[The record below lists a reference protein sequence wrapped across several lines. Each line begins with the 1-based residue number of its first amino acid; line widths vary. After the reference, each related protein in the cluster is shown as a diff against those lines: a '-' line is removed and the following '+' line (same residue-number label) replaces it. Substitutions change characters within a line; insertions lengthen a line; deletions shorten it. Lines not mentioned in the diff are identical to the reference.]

1 MTSFISWN
9 CRGLRTRL
17 TDLKS
22 IISTYQPACV
32 ALQETFLK
40 STMTMQVRGYNC
52 VRRDVDGDTSPT
64 GGVCLFTSNLF
75 PSNVVTLHTSLQ
87 AVAVRIHVHSLVT
100 VCCVYLPPN
109 DVVPQV
115 DLNHLVS
122 QLPAPFILLGDFN
135 GHSPLWGHDVT
146 NSRGRQIEQL
156 ISDHCL
162 CLLNNDEKTYFHAPT
177 RTFHSLDLAIC
188 SPTLLPMLNFEVAN
202 DLHNSDHFPLLVS
215 HVNAIPKTSNSPRKL
230 CKPWWNASCQQA
242 KKEQRRA
249 WGIFRR
255 YPTTDNLIAF
265 KRAKAL
271 ARRIRRQCQRESW
284 IQYVSSIT
292 SSTTSQQLWRKVKAA
307 NGLYRDFNIPILETS
322 TALYSSPLDVANLIG
337 KTFASVSSSDSY
349 SPAFQATKNRLERT
363 PINFRCRQ
371 PLPYNCDFDML
382 ELKRALSSAHN
393 TSPGPDG
400 ISYELLRHLNEDS
413 LVSLLYLFNR
423 IWREQVYP
431 TQWQEAIVIP
441 ILRPGK
447 DPKNPLSYRPI
458 ALTSCLCKTLERMV
472 NARFVYELEKNKC
485 IPLFQSGFRK
495 GRSTLDNIIQLESKI
510 RNAFVRR
517 NHLVSIFFDIEKAY
531 DRTWRYGILRTV
543 RLGGT
548 LSAPFTQAEGVPQ
561 GSILSVTL
569 FICHISSILNILSP
583 SIQASLY
590 VDDLQISCEGSD
602 MRMIERQLQTAVNNI
617 LKWCDTNGHSISASK
632 SCCVHFCRKRGIHPD
647 PEIRIR
653 DIQIPVVPDVRFL
666 GVIFDRR
673 LTFLPHILHLRK
685 KCEKSLNLL
694 KVLSNTS
701 WGADRTSLLRVYQ
714 AIVLSRI
721 DYGCVA
727 YGSACNSTLQ
737 KLDPVHHMAL
747 RICSGAFRT
756 SPVQS
761 LYVNCHQL
769 PLDLRRRKLSL
780 AYYFKILSVPSHP
793 LQNVYMSTSMKR
805 LYDARPSNIRPFMD
819 RMKLH
824 ISELDLPNVHIQQR
838 NLFLFQPWNTPRFPY
853 INPFATYSKSTV
865 APVVFQRVFAYHR
878 SQYSRYSA
886 IYTDG
891 SKRADYVG
899 CGVVIEDIMHGY
911 RLDTSCSIFTAEAV
925 AIYRAL
931 QLIDSTMPRKYCIY
945 TDSMSVLE
953 ALENYHDR
961 CHPVVCTILDI
972 TSRLYSKGFDIVFC
986 WLPSHV
992 GIIGNEQ
999 ADSAAKSATTHLPL
1013 AVPLSDMKR
1022 VIMHHI
1028 FKIWQ
1033 ESWSQQ
1039 LDNKLHSVKPVIG
1052 AWPVMPMRRTDVKLT
1067 RLRIGHTRF
1076 THRHLLF
1083 GERAPE
1089 CPSCHVSY
1097 TVHHILIDCPVF
1109 NTHRITFFHKS
1120 VLTLSDLVGESPHQ
1134 NLFAFIRRIGFLY
1147 LI

>member
-17 TDLKS
+17 DDLKS

-64 GGVCLFTSNLF
+64 GGVCLFTSNLY

-215 HVNAIPKTSNSPRKL
+215 HVNGAGTRFRPPTYHFHRADWDKFTRLAIITGTMVQNRAVDEAVFNVTEAIRNAADAAIPKTSNSPRKL

-255 YPTTDNLIAF
+255 YPTSDNLIAF

-371 PLPYNCDFDML
+371 PLPYNCDFDMF

-400 ISYELLRHLNEDS
+400 ISYVLLRHLSEDS

-441 ILRPGK
+441 ILKPGK

-472 NARFVYELEKNKC
+472 NARLVYQLEKNKC

-531 DRTWRYGILRTV
+531 DRTWRYGILRT
-543 RLGGT
+543 
-548 LSAPFTQAEGVPQ
+548 
-561 GSILSVTL
+561 L
-569 FICHISSILNILSP
+569 FNFGFRGNLPTFIKKFLNLRTFR
-583 SIQASLY
+583 ASLY

-653 DIQIPVVPDVRFL
+653 VVK
-666 GVIFDRR
+666 
-673 LTFLPHILHLRK
+673 HL
-685 KCEKSLNLL
+685 L
-694 KVLSNTS
+694 
-701 WGADRTSLLRVYQ
+701 GADRTSLLRVYQ

-824 ISELDLPNVHIQQR
+824 ISELDLPNVRIQQR
-838 NLFLFQPWNTPRFPY
+838 NLFLFQPWNTPRFHY

-961 CHPVVCTILDI
+961 CHPV
-972 TSRLYSKGFDIVFC
+972 SRRNHRQRASGQRGK
-986 WLPSHV
+986 V
-992 GIIGNEQ
+992 GDD
-999 ADSAAKSATTHLPL
+999 ASAAS
-1013 AVPLSDMKR
+1013 VPLSDMKR

-1109 NTHRITFFHKS
+1109 NHHRITFFHKS
-1120 VLTLSDLVGESPHQ
+1120 ILTLSDLVG
-1134 NLFAFIRRIGFLY
+1134 NLPTKIY
-1147 LI
+1147 LLL